1 MPKARSRTPKR
12 PARRITAKPSP
23 AGKAPAIPA
32 CPVCLLSPHPL
43 VLDEL
48 KGAFPSPE
56 FAVATVQLEPAPVEN
71 IEKLVPPAA
80 KVFVLDGQGL
90 RPEVERLTPLL
101 LRAQAGC
108 SVLVLENRF
117 TESSAFPLLRAGAR
131 GLIDYDHAREQLPIA
146 TRALAGGGYW
156 VPRTLLGRFV
166 DVLLSGGAG
175 SRGGAGSGLSPRER
189 QVLDALLENLS
200 NKEIGGKL
208 NISERTVKFHVSSI
222 LEKYK
227 VRRRADLI
235 LRFYQDKGVS

>member
-1 MPKARSRTPKR
+1 
-12 PARRITAKPSP
+12 
-23 AGKAPAIPA
+23 
-32 CPVCLLSPHPL
+32 VCLLSPHPL

-48 KGAFPSPE
+48 KGAFPHPE
-56 FAVATVQLEPAPVEN
+56 FTVTTMQFDPVPAEN
-71 IEKLVPPAA
+71 VEKLAPPPA

-90 RPEVERLTPLL
+90 RPEVERLAPTL
-101 LRAQAGC
+101 LRIQPGC

-117 TESSAFPLLRAGAR
+117 TEASAFPLLRAGAR

-166 DVLLSGGAG
+166 DVLLTGGAG
-175 SRGGAGSGLSPRER
+175 TRGGGGSGLSPRER

-200 NKEIGGKL
+200 SKEIGSKL

-235 LRFYQDKGVS
+235 LRFYQEKGSL